1 MHRRTLDIH
10 QAEANIEA
18 CSFAP
23 LMISDL
29 PTYLRR
35 SGGIVQV
42 YDWYRNP

>member
-10 QAEANIEA
+10 QAEANIET